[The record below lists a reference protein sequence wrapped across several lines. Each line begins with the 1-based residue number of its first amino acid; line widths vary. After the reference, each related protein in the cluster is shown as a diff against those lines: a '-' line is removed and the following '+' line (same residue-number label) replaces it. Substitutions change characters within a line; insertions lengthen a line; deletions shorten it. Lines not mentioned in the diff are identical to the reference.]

1 MFIGVQIIIPTMW
14 NQPRYPLM
22 DNLAEKKK
30 CYKYAIEYCLAIK
43 KEQNLAFAI
52 KWMQL

>member
-1 MFIGVQIIIPTMW
+1 
-14 NQPRYPLM
+14 M

-43 KEQNLAFAI
+43 KEQNLAFAT
-52 KWMQL
+52 KWMQLWTIALKYNHHMIYDN